1 MKGSMVALYTLF
13 ASVDREIV
21 IPVYQ
26 RNYDW
31 QHVNCERLLADLTSV
46 IKEDR
51 PKHFFGS
58 VVVNPETTWS
68 LVVIDGQQRLTTISV
83 LILALIRLVEDGS
96 LKTSEADLA
105 TRLRKFLVKD
115 DSSRETTV
123 RLKPVKDDATAY
135 ARLFGSDKD
144 FIASSNITSNY
155 QYFLKNLPLHGLDA
169 DQLWKAVSRL
179 EIMHLDLEKHDAP
192 QQIFESLNSTGLALS
207 EADKVRNLV
216 LMDLTTTEQNRVYE
230 DYWNRIEK
238 NVDHAT
244 DEFLRWYLV
253 TKTSTT
259 PKLDDVYEAFKKF
272 AAKQGTKGAELLE
285 DVRDHSEHYRD
296 IRNSTIGETI
306 IDRRVKRLNILRAD
320 VVLPFLMPVI
330 AELRAKTVTPED
342 VADVLR
348 ILESYLFRRIVCDVP
363 TNTLNKLFAGMY
375 REVRTVRGRDD
386 SFAEVFAY
394 SLLRRDGSA
403 RFPGDEE
410 FRSEFEHRNMYRINR
425 ERRLYL
431 FECLE
436 NGTSKDALD
445 VATRLGDGEIS
456 IEHVMPQSLTAV
468 WRDSLGENADEIH
481 GEWLHRIANLTV
493 TGYNSTYSNLPFPEK
508 RDHPE
513 GFAASPYRLN
523 HGIRSKL
530 NWGLAELRARSAELS
545 AWALSYWA
553 LPETSFEPLKK
564 QLPEMPLGE
573 DTDFTNARAVAFNF
587 NGVERAVSSW
597 RDLTIQVIRLLDEV
611 DHEAVFD
618 AAGKSSLFT
627 VGQSLPNSQVEIM
640 PSLSMDM
647 NNNTWTKT
655 QQIRAMFKAVGTSPD
670 DLILYFPADEPP
682 EAATP
687 APAVT
692 DDEKLYPFSDLSAFI
707 DVFEERSGQRRTPE
721 DNIQLIDQFLA
732 ALAPHRR
739 SDYLE
744 QLGMN
749 AFQFS
754 ANSERL
760 DAATLS
766 QLLALISAKA
776 VEQESFNPQAVHM
789 AIMDGSLLDW
799 LRRLDALAMSSV

>member
-1 MKGSMVALYTLF
+1 MVALYTLF

-31 QHVNCERLLADLTSV
+31 QHKNCERLLADLTAV

-96 LKTSEADLA
+96 LMTADDGLA
-105 TRLRKFLVKD
+105 TKLRKFLIKQD
-115 DSSRETTV
+115 QPYDTTV

-135 ARLFGSDKD
+135 ARLFGVEKH
-144 FIASSNITSNY
+144 FIESSNITSNHR
-155 QYFLKNLPLHGLDA
+155 YFLKNLPLQGLDA
-169 DQLWKAVSRL
+169 DELWKAVSRL

-216 LMDLTTTEQNRVYE
+216 LMDLPTTDQNHVYE
-230 DYWNRIEK
+230 HYWNRIEK

-253 TKTSTT
+253 TKSSTT
-259 PKLDDVYEAFKKF
+259 PKLDDVYEAFKEF
-272 AAKQGTKGAELLE
+272 AAKQGTKGTELLV

-296 IRNSTIGETI
+296 IRDSTVGMTV
-306 IDRRVKRLNILRAD
+306 IDRRLRRLNILRAD

-330 AELRAKTVTPED
+330 AELRAGSLTPED
-342 VADVLR
+342 VAGVLG
-348 ILESYLFRRIVCDVP
+348 ILESYLFRRVVCDVP

-375 REVRTVRGRDD
+375 REVSNLRGPED
-386 SFAEVFAY
+386 SFADVFAY
-394 SLLRRDGSA
+394 SLLRRDGTA

-436 NGTSKDALD
+436 NGRSKDALD
-445 VATRLGDGEIS
+445 VATRLADGEIS
-456 IEHVMPQSLTAV
+456 IEHVMPQSLNAA
-468 WRDSLGENADEIH
+468 WRDALGKSAEEIH

-523 HGIRSKL
+523 HAIRSKST
-530 NWGLAELRARSAELS
+530 WGLAELQARSTQIAT
-545 AWALSYWA
+545 WALDYWA
-553 LPETSFEPLKK
+553 LPATNFEPPKK

-573 DTDFTNARAVAFNF
+573 DTDFTNTRAVAFNF

-597 RDLTIQVIRLLDEV
+597 RDLTSQVIRLLDEI
-611 DHEAVFD
+611 DHQALFD
-618 AAGKSSLFT
+618 AAEKSTWFA
-627 VGQSLPNSQVEIM
+627 VGQELPDSQIEIM
-640 PSLSMDM
+640 PGLSMDM

-655 QQIRAMFKAVGTSPD
+655 QQLRAMFNAVGVSPD
-670 DLILYFPADEPP
+670 ELTLCFPADEIP
-682 EAATP
+682 EAHVPSLA
-687 APAVT
+687 AA
-692 DDEKLYPFSDLSAFI
+692 DDEASHPFAELTAFI
-707 DVFEERSGQRRTPE
+707 DIFEERSGQHLTPA
-721 DNIQLIDQFLA
+721 DNAQLIEQFLT
-732 ALAPHRR
+732 ALAPHHCP
-739 SDYLE
+739 DFMTL
-744 QLGMN
+744 LDMN
-749 AFQFS
+749 ALQFS
-754 ANSERL
+754 ANEERL
-760 DAATLS
+760 DAATTV

-776 VEQESFNPQAVHM
+776 VEQESFNPHALHS
-789 AIMDGSLLDW
+789 AIMDGTLLDW
-799 LRRLDALAMSSV
+799 LRRLDARALSSA